1 MQDRTAS
8 FETFAGRSAM
18 LGFAAA
24 ALLEGVGG
32 SVFVNPRFELSA
44 VALLCAAMVAASALL
59 AASSTRVSKA
69 SRLLLE
75 PVLASLTSKSRS
87 RGSVS
92 QREVDSALD
101 GTFESVFTAA
111 FLRIA
116 FPMEQADGS
125 ASDSEA

>member
-1 MQDRTAS
+1 
-8 FETFAGRSAM
+8 M

-32 SVFVNPRFELSA
+32 SVFVNPHFDPSA
-44 VALLCAAMVAASALL
+44 VVALCAALVAASAAL
-59 AASSTRVSKA
+59 AASSTRVNKA
-69 SRLLLE
+69 SRQLLE

-116 FPMEQADGS
+116 FPMESADGP
-125 ASDSEA
+125 ASEAEA